1 MATKQQQTGERAEA
15 QETTQAL
22 DERDIQQSTNGV
34 SNNIPIQ
41 PTVDETPA
49 NIVLKLADG
58 VRRGGVNVDGED
70 YVFDPKS
77 KKQRKVRLLK
87 GVSTIFVDEQ
97 KDIDKEYINRNKRTL
112 EFANKVYTIPP
123 HDKTAIQFA
132 EICNSNIDNPNRF
145 GVKPVYFTVWNPLK
159 EAQLAEAEELKM
171 LEAMQ
176 NAAVMPE
183 DKMMRHAVYLKIP
196 LIDELGGRAKP
207 QAIRTLYM
215 RKAKQQPQTFLD
227 SAENPEVDISW
238 AVISLVINGTIDLNK
253 QANQAYWNDGG
264 YITNIPHGE
273 DATSY
278 LVQYALIDGEQNRN
292 FKSQILAL
300 SK

>member
-1 MATKQQQTGERAEA
+1 MATKQQQNGERAEA

-22 DERDIQQSTNGV
+22 DERDIQQPANV
-34 SNNIPIQ
+34 VFNNIPIE
-41 PTVDETPA
+41 PTVEEKPA

-58 VRRGGVNVDGED
+58 VRRGRVNIDGED
-70 YVFDPKS
+70 YVYDPKAN
-77 KKQRKVRLLK
+77 KQRKIRLLT

-97 KDIDKEYINRNKRTL
+97 KDIDKDYINRNKRSL
-112 EFANKVYTIPP
+112 EFSNKVCTIQPY
-123 HDKTAIQFA
+123 DQTAIQFA
-132 EICNSNIDNPNRF
+132 EMCNSNVDNEKRF

-159 EAQLAEAEELKM
+159 EAQIAAKAQMQM

-176 NAAVMPE
+176 KAATMPA
-183 DKMMRHAVYLKIP
+183 DKMMRHAVYLGIP
-196 LIDELGGRAKP
+196 LIDEVGGKAKE
-207 QAIRTLYM
+207 QAIRNLYM
-215 RKAKQQPQTFLD
+215 LKANQQPEKFLA

-238 AVISLVINGTIDLNK
+238 AVKSLVINGTIDLNK

-273 DATSY
+273 DARSY